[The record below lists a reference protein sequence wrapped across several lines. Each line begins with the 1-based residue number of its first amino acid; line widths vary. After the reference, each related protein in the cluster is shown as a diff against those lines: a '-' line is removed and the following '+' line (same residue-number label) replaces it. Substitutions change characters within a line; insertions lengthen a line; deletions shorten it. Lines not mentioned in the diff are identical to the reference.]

1 MLKRAIGSN
10 MNRIWRT
17 AFLLS
22 LLQSDVV
29 ARSFCEHCLSLDSDD
44 VSQNVALLLGVVILV
59 GGLIF
64 IFFST
69 ASQPAEPKLSF
80 GLHVKQAKEKVESM
94 SSHDPNPRRTRATG
108 VIRAP
113 ADGMYEAQYTNG
125 FWKARLSVDLNF
137 TKSKLGWTIR
147 GNGKRPDG
155 RFVIVSG
162 FVTHGGSAYWL
173 ERQPP
178 GREILVHG
186 TFDLRHPNKT
196 TLTEGHWRNALGK
209 TGEFIHFRFAGG
221 DDSVGETTTTGSA
234 STDSEESYAD
244 DLEQQDFRLLQDE
257 EEDRPRSKGVRNG
270 RRDEEDG
277 RTMPKGRSID
287 EADRSRPK
295 GNRDGRRQSKPTY
308 SPPLEVPNEW

>member
-1 MLKRAIGSN
+1 MY
-10 MNRIWRT
+10 
-17 AFLLS
+17 LL
-22 LLQSDVV
+22 V
-29 ARSFCEHCLSLDSDD
+29 
-44 VSQNVALLLGVVILV
+44 GVVILV

-69 ASQPAEPKLSF
+69 TSQPKEPQLSF

-94 SSHDPNPRRTRATG
+94 SAQDPNPRRTRATG

-113 ADGMYEAQYTNG
+113 ADGMYEAKYTNG

-147 GNGKRPDG
+147 GNGNRPDG

-186 TFDLRHPNKT
+186 TFDMKYPNKT

-209 TGEFIHFRFAGG
+209 TGEFIHFMYAGG
-221 DDSVGETTTTGSA
+221 GDSVGETTTTGSA
-234 STDSEESYAD
+234 STDSDESYPD

-270 RRDEEDG
+270 RRDEEVG
-277 RTMPKGRSID
+277 RSMPKGRRNE
-287 EADRSRPK
+287 EADRSIQK
-295 GNRDGRRQSKPTY
+295 GNKDGRRQSKPTY